1 MELTGRGDL
10 EGVQGWGSFTT
21 KGGDPT
27 FSRSAGG
34 GGPRKNDGAP
44 LSTGPPSPPRNLTAH
59 GLSPTSLALSWDPP
73 ADLGGRTDLT
83 YGVGCQ
89 RRDGGSGGGFGACG
103 DAVRFEPG
111 AGGLTAPLVNVTGLH
126 PWVDYRFTVQAE
138 NAVSSGLPSP
148 ASTASVAI
156 HRWERKSKPSTSP
169 VPEPQKQNS
178 PLFLL
183 IVTGLASILTVL
195 VLTSVCFAVRK
206 KYHKLDQEQE
216 VELLPIQ
223 SAVTYRRQEEVR
235 PAPQQEVNPPPP
247 RVGLSQRLAASL
259 KDVLVDCSRL
269 TLGKDLG
276 AGEFGTVYKGVFSP
290 REGPDL
296 IVAVK
301 TMKGV
306 ALQSS
311 SESPTPVPLVILPFM
326 KHGDL
331 RRFLIATR
339 YGDIPMVSAPETGPQ
354 EGLSPEVPDC

>member
-1 MELTGRGDL
+1 RVSVSPSVGRGDL

-301 TMKGV
+301 TMKG
-306 ALQSS
+306 
-311 SESPTPVPLVILPFM
+311 
-326 KHGDL
+326 GC
-331 RRFLIATR
+331 RGRN
-339 YGDIPMVSAPETGPQ
+339 
-354 EGLSPEVPDC
+354 